1 MKLQTLSFLEKY
13 KNEVV
18 RIINNLDNS
27 SIISLKKKI
36 LQINKISGKVYIFG
50 NGGSISTANHVSVDL
65 TKNAKI
71 NSICPSGDNMITCFS
86 NDYGYDLWMQKYAEY
101 YITKK
106 DLVLI
111 LSCSGKSKNL
121 INLAKYCKSKNYNL
135 FALTG
140 FKKNN
145 KINTIIENKIW
156 INSKS
161 YNIIELSHFYILI
174 SIIDLIIGKFE
185 YSSKL

>member
-1 MKLQTLSFLEKY
+1 
-13 KNEVV
+13 
-18 RIINNLDNS
+18 
-27 SIISLKKKI
+27 
-36 LQINKISGKVYIFG
+36 
-50 NGGSISTANHVSVDL
+50 
-65 TKNAKI
+65 
-71 NSICPSGDNMITCFS
+71 MITCFS

-161 YNIIELSHFYILI
+161 YNIIELSHFFILI